1 MLTLA
6 DRLNAADTGLDN
18 VEEEVTELLCA
29 LGVWDNIDDWDYD
42 SYENALSFHLV
53 PLAPPELT
61 PQQQAGLR
69 KAGFGRVYFD
79 GYSPAAGIDLVRL
92 YDTLH

>member
-1 MLTLA
+1 MRSLA
-6 DRLNAADTGLDN
+6 ERLYAADCELNN
-18 VEEEVTELLCA
+18 VEEEVTQLLCA
-29 LGVWDNIDDWDYD
+29 LGIWDMIDDWDAD
-42 SYENALSFHLV
+42 SYDNSLAFHLV

-61 PQQQAGLR
+61 PAQQAGLR

-92 YDTLH
+92 YDTIH